1 VSYQVNR
8 NSEGWVIDNCPVNKG
23 VKIGSFDCT
32 ANCPNNQNTPK
43 EMEKY
48 GFDIPFIKCS
58 KANEL
63 PKLESQLTIE
73 I

>member
-1 VSYQVNR
+1 
-8 NSEGWVIDNCPVNKG
+8 
-23 VKIGSFDCT
+23 
-32 ANCPNNQNTPK
+32 
-43 EMEKY
+43 MEKY

>member
-1 VSYQVNR
+1 MSYKVNR
-8 NSEGWVIDNCPVNKG
+8 NSDGWVIDNCPVNKG

-43 EMEKY
+43 EMEQY

-63 PKLESQLTIE
+63 PNQEIQLLIN